1 MMKKSIIALLGAIL
15 LSTAEVSHADSL
27 TAANSAFDHKDYG
40 TAFRLY
46 EPFAERGDHAAQ
58 SALGF
63 MYFFGE
69 GVQKD
74 TVRAYAMFSLA
85 AQGVGGIAN
94 VAETNRKIV
103 GKTMTAGEIS
113 LAETTVSQCLAA
125 DTKACAGIVEK

>member
-1 MMKKSIIALLGAIL
+1 MKTLIIAILAATSLGAA
-15 LSTAEVSHADSL
+15 TVARADSL
-27 TAANSAFDHKDYG
+27 AAANAAFDHKDYG

-46 EPFAERGDHAAQ
+46 EPLAEHGDHTAQ

-63 MYFFGE
+63 MYYFGE

-85 AQGVGGIAN
+85 AHGVGGIAN

-103 GKTMTAGEIS
+103 GKTLTAPEIN
-113 LAETTVSQCLAA
+113 LAEAAVRQCLADDA
-125 DTKACAGIVEK
+125 RACAGFVAK

>member
-1 MMKKSIIALLGAIL
+1 MKKPIIVLLGAISL
-15 LSTAEVSHADSL
+15 AAANVAHADSL
-27 TAANSAFDHKDYG
+27 VAANTAFDRRDYG

-63 MYFFGE
+63 MYFFGD

-85 AQGVGGIAN
+85 AQGAGGIAN

-103 GKTMTAGEIS
+103 GKTMSPTEIS
-113 LAETTVSQCLAA
+113 LAEATVRQCLAA
-125 DTKACAGIVEK
+125 DARACAGFSAK

>member
-1 MMKKSIIALLGAIL
+1 MKSMIALLGAIF
-15 LSTAEVSHADSL
+15 LSATNVAHADSL
-27 TAANSAFDHKDYG
+27 TAANTAFDRRDYG

-46 EPFAERGDHAAQ
+46 EPLAESGDHAAQ

-63 MYFFGE
+63 MYFFGD
-69 GVQKD
+69 GVQRD

-103 GKTMTAGEIS
+103 GKSMTATEIS
-113 LAETTVSQCLAA
+113 LAEATVRQCLAA
-125 DTKACAGIVEK
+125 DAKACAGYVAK